1 MTALCRLQV
10 HEGNVVSADRV
21 FMTAKQLRGF
31 YQGDAL
37 SVPLEGSDRGGPI
50 KQREAPSI

>member
-1 MTALCRLQV
+1 M
-10 HEGNVVSADRV
+10 VSADRV

-37 SVPLEGSDRGGPI
+37 SVPLEGSDRGGLM